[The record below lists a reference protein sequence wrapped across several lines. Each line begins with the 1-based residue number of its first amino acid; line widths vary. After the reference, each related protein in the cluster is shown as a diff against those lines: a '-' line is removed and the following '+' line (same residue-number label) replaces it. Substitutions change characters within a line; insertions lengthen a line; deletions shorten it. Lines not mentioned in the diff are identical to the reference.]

1 MFEHASPIEGAAKR
15 ARSMR
20 RRMTRSEQRLWKELR
35 KLDANFRRQAPIGP
49 YFADFACYARK
60 LVIEVDGGVHERLEA
75 VQLRDVARQRWLE
88 GEGFTVL
95 RLTDREI
102 NGDVYACVD
111 RIRALLLEGGG
122 LGGGV
127 ATEVRSDTQNGVDA
141 IEAPHPIDLRTP
153 PSLPFLPRGG
163 RDVET
168 GAPAERLHHGR
179 HIFSLRRSLT
189 GRRAVR

>member
-75 VQLRDVARQRWLE
+75 VQLRDIERQRWLE

-127 ATEVRSDTQNGVDA
+127 AAEVMLAREWAPEPISDLHPDA
-141 IEAPHPIDLRTP
+141 VATP
-153 PSLPFLPRGG
+153 PSPTLPPSRRKGDSASPV
-163 RDVET
+163 RRE
-168 GAPAERLHHGR
+168 AE
-179 HIFSLRRSLT
+179 
-189 GRRAVR
+189 